1 MNSKGKIS
9 IILPCYN
16 TENYI
21 ADMLNDIQSQTYTD
35 WELIVVSNGLHQ
47 EKQQDI
53 IRRYQNNDK
62 RIRLIHTDEGGVSNA
77 RNIGIENADGRWIT
91 FVDADDRIEEKHLQY
106 YMDAVDDDSEVVIMG
121 YKSFNNGILRDHMK
135 IMSKDSSISGIDET
149 TKELLGYYDSILYSP
164 WNKLFATNVI
174 KKGNYKFDKKLTFY
188 EDAVYCLA
196 ILLDCRRIQL
206 IEATSYH
213 YMISGNSA
221 NSKYQE
227 CIERAYNQREEFFDR
242 LMAVANMPKEYI
254 DNRELERNY
263 VYVYFMVINMY
274 KDGCNLTAREKIQNI
289 RRLMYN
295 DNFKYAKEK
304 RKEKLGHGIQ
314 RQFDLGYDLLSPP
327 LFHLWLTSLF
337 KFRKLI
343 KAIRK

>member
-16 TENYI
+16 SENYI

-53 IRRYQNNDK
+53 IRRYQNNDN

-77 RNIGIENADGRWIT
+77 RNIGIESADGRWIT

-121 YKSFNNGILRDHMK
+121 YKSFHNGILRDNML
-135 IMSKDSSISGIDET
+135 ILPKDSNTCGIDET
-149 TKELLGYYDSILYSP
+149 ARELLGYYDSIIASP
-164 WNKLFATNVI
+164 CNKLFSSKLI
-174 KKGNYKFDKKLTFY
+174 KDKKYQFNTCLTFY
-188 EDAVYCLA
+188 EDAVFCLSV
-196 ILLDCRRIQL
+196 LLVCKRLQL
-206 IEATSYH
+206 IGTTSYH

-221 NSKYQE
+221 NSRYQK
-227 CIERAYNQREEFFDR
+227 CIEEAYIQRENLYDKLFVKVSMPQEF
-242 LMAVANMPKEYI
+242 I

-274 KDGCNLTAREKIQNI
+274 KDGCNLTAKEKIQNI

-295 DNFKYAKEK
+295 ANFKYAKEK

-343 KAIRK
+343 KTIR